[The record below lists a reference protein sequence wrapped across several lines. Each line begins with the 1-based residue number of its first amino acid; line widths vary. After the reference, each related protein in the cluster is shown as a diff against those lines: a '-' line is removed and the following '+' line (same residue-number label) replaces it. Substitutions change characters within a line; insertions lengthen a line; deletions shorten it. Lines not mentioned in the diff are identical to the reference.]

1 MSQELNV
8 NGIDIPLASLVP
20 LHERENINT
29 KTHKGYRRILAS
41 VQAIG
46 LIEPL
51 CVYEENGVY
60 VILDGYL
67 RFLACA
73 ELGIKTVPCIVYE
86 DKEAYTFNRMVN
98 RLSGYQEMRMLR
110 KSLETLDEQTIASA
124 LGMKTIRYRL
134 APKLVEQLHPK
145 VAEAFEQDLIG
156 KSAAMEMACVKPP
169 RQAAMLKEMKRVND
183 FSSALIRAL
192 ILKTPPELRNPR
204 RNPRKPWSEDNTRR
218 KELVARLEEAEKQHD
233 FYTGLYRQYSAD
245 LLKMALYVR
254 KVITTPEINA
264 HLAQHHAPTLEELQQ
279 IVLDPQR
286 PEPTPER
293 DRASN
298 V

>member
-1 MSQELNV
+1 MSRQLQV
-8 NGIDIPLASLVP
+8 NGVDIPLTALEP
-20 LHERENINT
+20 LRERENLNI
-29 KTHKGYRRILAS
+29 KTHKGFLRILAS
-41 VQAIG
+41 IRAIG

-51 CVYEENGVY
+51 CVYPENGGY

-67 RFLACA
+67 RFRACD
-73 ELGIKTVPCIVYE
+73 ELGIEAVPCIVYE

-110 KSLETLDEQTIASA
+110 KSLETLDEQTIADA

-145 VAEAFEQDLIG
+145 VAEAFEADLLG
-156 KSAAMEMACVKPP
+156 KTAAMEVACVKTP
-169 RQAAMLKEMKRVND
+169 RQAEMIKEMKRVND
-183 FSSALIRAL
+183 YSPAFIRAL
-192 ILKTPPELRNPR
+192 VLKTPPELRNPKR
-204 RNPRKPWSEDNTRR
+204 SPRKSWSEDNAKR

-254 KVITTPEINA
+254 KVITTPKIQSRME
-264 HLAQHHAPTLEELQQ
+264 QHHAATLKELQQ
-279 IVLDPQR
+279 IVMESQGADKAP
-286 PEPTPER
+286 
-293 DRASN
+293 A
-298 V
+298 